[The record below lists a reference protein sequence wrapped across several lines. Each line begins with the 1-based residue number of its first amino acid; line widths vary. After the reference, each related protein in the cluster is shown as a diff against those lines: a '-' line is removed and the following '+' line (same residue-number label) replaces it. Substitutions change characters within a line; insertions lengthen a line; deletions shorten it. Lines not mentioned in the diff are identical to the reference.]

1 MAQVVFNSVTKRFA
15 QPNGPAVC
23 AVDQLSLRGGDNE
36 FLAILGPSGCGK
48 TTTLRLVAGLETPD
62 SGTILL
68 NDIPLNAVPPKDRD
82 VAMVFQAHALFPH
95 LTARENM
102 GFGLRLRKFSK
113 NEIDN
118 RVEEAANFLG
128 LKSLLDRRPQTLSGG
143 ECQRVALGRALV
155 RRPKLFL
162 FDEPLSSLDGPMR
175 AMLRNEIA
183 RLHKSLSTPI
193 LYVTHDC
200 AEAFA
205 LADRIAIMRE
215 GRVEQVGT
223 AAELKG
229 SPVNSF
235 VSDFIKAQI
244 STII

>member
-1 MAQVVFNSVTKRFA
+1 MAQVVLKCVTKHFF
-15 QPNGPAVC
+15 QPKGPAVC
-23 AVDQLSLRGGDNE
+23 AVNQLDLVGGDNE

-62 SGTILL
+62 SGTIHLNNILL
-68 NDIPLNAVPPKDRD
+68 NSMPPKDRD
-82 VAMVFQAHALFPH
+82 VAMVFQSHALFPH
-95 LTARENM
+95 LTVRENM

-113 NEIDN
+113 AEIAS
-118 RVEEAANFLG
+118 RVEEAAEFLE
-128 LKSLLDRRPQTLSGG
+128 LKPLLDRRPQTLSGG

-175 AMLRNEIA
+175 ALLRNEIA
-183 RLHKSLSTPI
+183 RLHKNLPTPI

-200 AEAFA
+200 AEAFT
-205 LADRIAIMRE
+205 LADRVAILRE
-215 GRVEQVGT
+215 GHIEQVGT
-223 AAELKG
+223 ATELKEHPA
-229 SPVNSF
+229 SPF

-244 STII
+244 SATI